1 MKNSPQVSETIEGRF
16 LIFEVPNSEKLFQI
30 LYFFFSQEANGSVKP
45 LNVWSKVILINW

>member
-30 LYFFFSQEANGSVKP
+30 LYIFFSGNKWKRETFKRV
-45 LNVWSKVILINW
+45 V